1 MSNFI
6 AVVQFTNATV
16 EIKFDTISEYSD
28 AYDDISNGQVLSVD
42 MFLDKDYS
50 NLDDSEFDFFMN
62 FDDVNYQL
70 IEDFESGDYDDIIN
84 DVNYGRVAFEYLVE
98 SVSMDAYD
106 ALERYM
112 DVRVFEG
119 TVEEYVEQYVAD
131 IYDIPNSIIQY
142 FNIDQFATD
151 LERDGEVVDLGDCV
165 ITNGNEF

>member
-98 SVSMDAYD
+98 SVSMDAFD

-119 TVEEYVEQYVAD
+119 SVEEYAEEYVTD
-131 IYDIPNSIIQY
+131 VYDIPSSMIQY
-142 FNIDQFATD
+142 FNSDQFGSD
-151 LERDGEVVDLGDCV
+151 LESGGDIVDLDGYV
-165 ITNGNEF
+165 ITNSNEF